1 MKKQDGLQLRNNR
14 PPTKIEIS
22 SAVTQVKLNDKNKAE
37 RSFKVEYDRIVSQ
50 ARELVELSVN
60 NETVYNSE
68 FNFEPL
74 VGETYHLY
82 IRKNGIKFLSLIGP
96 KEWSDY
102 EYLGSFLLDEK
113 RIWNRVNIEDEMV
126 PTRSF

>member
-1 MKKQDGLQLRNNR
+1 MSKLPIKINN
-14 PPTKIEIS
+14 
-22 SAVTQVKLNDKNKAE
+22 SANITLSKSKNINKAE
-37 RSFKVEYDRIVSQ
+37 RSFKVEYNRLVSQ
-50 ARELVELSVN
+50 AEELAEIALINELV
-60 NETVYNSE
+60 YGAE

-82 IRKNGIKFLSLIGP
+82 SRKNGIKFLSLIGP
-96 KEWSDY
+96 KEWSNY